1 MASPPAQ
8 PSPTS
13 SQGSFEE
20 PNLSQLV
27 EYLLASKRSLSSI
40 SLVWRARDIVDSGRS
55 ALEENA
61 ALCAKNAFVRHAVDG
76 QIEALEAIRHGAAL
90 VDAEGFEEFQV
101 FHINQ
106 K

>member
-1 MASPPAQ
+1 MASPSAPT
-8 PSPTS
+8 SPTS

-20 PNLSQLV
+20 PDLSQLV
-27 EYLLASKRSLSSI
+27 EHLLASKRSLSSI

-76 QIEALEAIRHGAAL
+76 QLEALEAIQHGAAM

-101 FHINQ
+101 LTPN
-106 K
+106 